1 MSMKNFL
8 YRSLIAP
15 FTSVER
21 SILYLC
27 TFFGQFGFTGL
38 LVYFAFDL
46 ASMDLK
52 AVLGFFS
59 GKFIFSNLFFL
70 PMLFIIVQRSKT
82 PLVFMALVI
91 TQLLAMAALFYNKD
105 LFNSGIFG
113 DTFFA
118 GVILSFVTEPFWV
131 IYHYLMLKLTSA
143 ENRGH
148 EVSVAELGLQI
159 GSAVGALGAG
169 MMLTFMPGYIFP
181 IFAGFL
187 MIVPTSLLSILS
199 TQNFEPPSAAEAQ
212 TSFLAPYIVLF
223 QQWRLSL
230 ATIMQGVLEGLTV
243 YYAPLWMKL
252 LGFSAIIMS
261 SLTSAKLIAR
271 ILISPLTGHLFEKK
285 NREELK
291 LGSAIYIISWLPWL
305 VLSNAV
311 SFIISSVLWSLY
323 NHLIKVGLDGR
334 WYDNQTMDG
343 MATREV
349 AMGIGRVLALL
360 TVAPLIIISPFIFF
374 IGAIGAGFVFL
385 ATSYVLKK

>member
-1 MSMKNFL
+1 MKNFL

-113 DTFFA
+113 DTFFV